1 VSREDYEFAADWRV
15 TATEVVNHPQYARP
29 VMMVREG
36 WVQRGQEPVW
46 NDTVTIRQIPEEV
59 KP

>member
-1 VSREDYEFAADWRV
+1 MSRDDYELVSAFHI
-15 TATEVVNHPQYARP
+15 TETRVVNNPQYARP

-46 NDTVTIRQIPEEV
+46 RDTVTIRQIPKEV
-59 KP
+59 HP

>member
-1 VSREDYEFAADWRV
+1 MSRDDYELVSAFYITETRV
-15 TATEVVNHPQYARP
+15 VKNPQYARP

-46 NDTVTIRQIPEEV
+46 NDTVTIRQILEEV
-59 KP
+59 QP